1 MGNLIIKGKGGA
13 GNKLILQ
20 DQSGGAVL
28 TTADSGSTIANST
41 LTTCTFPAGHV
52 IQVLTGTNATEAYTQ
67 STSFASMSLTVTI
80 TPKSS
85 SSKFFIICN
94 TSGYCTD
101 GTNQVGYYTIYRNST
116 NLGTGTG
123 FADVYQG
130 SGAGHDI
137 GTNICISELDSPSTA
152 SAITYGMY
160 ARTNNASYKTYWSMN
175 SSKSDITVMEIA
187 G

>member
-1 MGNLIIKGKGGA
+1 MIIKPAADGNL
-13 GNKLILQ
+13 LIQ
-20 DQSGGAVL
+20 DRAGGAVL
-28 TTADSGSTIANST
+28 STAATGATLASTT
-41 LTTCTFPAGHV
+41 TFPAGHV
-52 IQVLTGTNATEAYTQ
+52 IQVLTGTHSTEAFTQ
-67 STSFASMSLTVTI
+67 STSFATMSLTVSI
-80 TPKSS
+80 TPKSA

-101 GTNQVGYYTIYRNST
+101 GSNQVGYYTIYRGST
-116 NLGTGTG
+116 NLGPANGS
-123 FADVYQG
+123 ADGYQG

-137 GTNICISELDSPSTA
+137 GTKICICELDSPNTT

-175 SSKSDITVMEIA
+175 NSKSDITVMEIT